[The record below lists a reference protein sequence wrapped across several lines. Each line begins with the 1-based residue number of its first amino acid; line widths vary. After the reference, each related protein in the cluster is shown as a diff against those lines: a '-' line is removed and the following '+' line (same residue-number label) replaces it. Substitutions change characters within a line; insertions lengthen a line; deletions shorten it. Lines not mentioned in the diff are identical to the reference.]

1 MDKLINTTWKL
12 TGDIGLY
19 NCDAMAVTFLD
30 EGYFQYIKIL
40 DGKQVDDLYGG
51 PNTQYTWRIED
62 GSLYL
67 SFSVND
73 YTVLRGEIDSKKM
86 TMKGNKYTQGECM
99 DDWFGE
105 QMDLE
110 TFISDSEECIKK
122 ELEETE
128 SIKIIDILIKIY
140 GKNLL
145 TEDTPEDETIS
156 HKIRESKY
164 MTIVSG
170 AYANEIKEDDQYS
183 QNDEIE
189 VEICAEN
196 YLGHFFRED
205 LFCHFEIEKLN
216 EKLPCIFSK
225 DAIEE
230 WINKSLS
237 NALSSFNNIIVAD
250 LDDDNELYLEIP
262 KQQEV
267 NLEDLN
273 PEWTQDSYV
282 LDGENPYE
290 DQGRLNQLKYG

>member
-164 MTIVSG
+164 MTLVSG

-216 EKLPCIFSK
+216 EKLPSIFSK
-225 DAIEE
+225 DEIEE
-230 WINKSLS
+230 WINNSLS

>member
-164 MTIVSG
+164 MTLVSG

-216 EKLPCIFSK
+216 EKLPSIFSK
-225 DAIEE
+225 DEIEE
-230 WINKSLS
+230 WINNSLS

-267 NLEDLN
+267 HLEDLN

>member
-145 TEDTPEDETIS
+145 KEDTPEDETIS

-183 QNDEIE
+183 QKDEIE

-216 EKLPCIFSK
+216 EKLPSIFSK
-225 DAIEE
+225 DEIEE
-230 WINKSLS
+230 WINNSLS